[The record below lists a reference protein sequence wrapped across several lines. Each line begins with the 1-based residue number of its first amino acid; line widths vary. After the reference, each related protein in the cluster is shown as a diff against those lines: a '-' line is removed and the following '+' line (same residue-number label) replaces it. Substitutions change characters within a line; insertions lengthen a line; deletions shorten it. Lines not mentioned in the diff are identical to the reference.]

1 MFHGQWFSH
10 GCKTIL
16 QETSHS
22 KALYFLDTCDDNH
35 ISAIFKKC
43 NVKILKPGDE
53 EQPDDACY
61 DANDF
66 HCGQVI
72 LYFIKVIQLKYSF
85 ESLMYDEEHVS
96 FFDLPDDALT
106 VFDYKSCHSCNSRA
120 TEARVEKDF
129 QTDTGVI
136 HHGVHYH
143 LDDFVFLHP
152 TDQSKLLDIGQIIN
166 FEGKLPNMEVHIH
179 YLGRYDDYVLKQK
192 GVLEDLELA
201 LDEVR

>member
-43 NVKILKPGDE
+43 NIKILKPGDE
-53 EQPDDACY
+53 EQVDDACH

-72 LYFIKVIQLKYSF
+72 LYFIKNIQLK
-85 ESLMYDEEHVS
+85 
-96 FFDLPDDALT
+96 A
-106 VFDYKSCHSCNSRA
+106 
-120 TEARVEKDF
+120 
-129 QTDTGVI
+129 
-136 HHGVHYH
+136 
-143 LDDFVFLHP
+143 FL
-152 TDQSKLLDIGQIIN
+152 K
-166 FEGKLPNMEVHIH
+166 
-179 YLGRYDDYVLKQK
+179 
-192 GVLEDLELA
+192 A
-201 LDEVR
+201 

>member
-35 ISAIFKKC
+35 ISTIFKKC

-53 EQPDDACY
+53 EQVDDACR

-72 LYFIKVIQLKYSF
+72 LYIIKNIQLN
-85 ESLMYDEEHVS
+85 
-96 FFDLPDDALT
+96 T
-106 VFDYKSCHSCNSRA
+106 
-120 TEARVEKDF
+120 
-129 QTDTGVI
+129 
-136 HHGVHYH
+136 
-143 LDDFVFLHP
+143 FL
-152 TDQSKLLDIGQIIN
+152 K
-166 FEGKLPNMEVHIH
+166 
-179 YLGRYDDYVLKQK
+179 
-192 GVLEDLELA
+192 A
-201 LDEVR
+201 

>member
-22 KALYFLDTCDDNH
+22 KSLYLLDACDDNH

-53 EQPDDACY
+53 EQPDDASY

-72 LYFIKVIQLKYSF
+72 FIFIMNIQL
-85 ESLMYDEEHVS
+85 
-96 FFDLPDDALT
+96 
-106 VFDYKSCHSCNSRA
+106 N
-120 TEARVEKDF
+120 
-129 QTDTGVI
+129 I
-136 HHGVHYH
+136 
-143 LDDFVFLHP
+143 
-152 TDQSKLLDIGQIIN
+152 LL
-166 FEGKLPNMEVHIH
+166 KV
-179 YLGRYDDYVLKQK
+179 
-192 GVLEDLELA
+192 
-201 LDEVR
+201 

>member
-53 EQPDDACY
+53 EQPDDAGH

-72 LYFIKVIQLKYSF
+72 LYFIKKFNFIIF
-85 ESLMYDEEHVS
+85 
-96 FFDLPDDALT
+96 
-106 VFDYKSCHSCNSRA
+106 
-120 TEARVEKDF
+120 
-129 QTDTGVI
+129 
-136 HHGVHYH
+136 
-143 LDDFVFLHP
+143 
-152 TDQSKLLDIGQIIN
+152 SK
-166 FEGKLPNMEVHIH
+166 
-179 YLGRYDDYVLKQK
+179 
-192 GVLEDLELA
+192 A
-201 LDEVR
+201 